1 MTTLMLMTWGFH
13 TLLQRKMN
21 SEDGRE
27 GEEKQKGSIHIRKML
42 GREREARI
50 KTGVW
55 HEKQT

>member
-1 MTTLMLMTWGFH
+1 
-13 TLLQRKMN
+13 MN
-21 SEDGRE
+21 SEDGGE
-27 GEEKQKGSIHIRKML
+27 GKEKQRGSIHIRKML